1 MQRLSLILF
10 RYELL
15 PDNQSLSFLPDHKIP
30 LSFLQKELLRSEGLH
45 RLLRLLLHKSD
56 IHLKSF
62 FNIGISTLAL
72 ISAKYLLPPLK

>member
-30 LSFLQKELLRSEGLH
+30 LSFLQKELLIR
-45 RLLRLLLHKSD
+45 R
-56 IHLKSF
+56 I
-62 FNIGISTLAL
+62 A
-72 ISAKYLLPPLK
+72 SAPKTFAS

>member
-45 RLLRLLLHKSD
+45 RLLRLLHQ
-56 IHLKSF
+56 
-62 FNIGISTLAL
+62 
-72 ISAKYLLPPLK
+72 

>member
-30 LSFLQKELLRSEGLH
+30 LSFLQKELLQSEGLH
-45 RLLRLLLHKSD
+45 QLLRLCF
-56 IHLKSF
+56 I
-62 FNIGISTLAL
+62 NL
-72 ISAKYLLPPLK
+72 IFIENKIFS

>member
-56 IHLKSF
+56 L
-62 FNIGISTLAL
+62 NIGISTLTL